1 VRMRLL
7 LTLIALLAFAGFA
20 SAQTGTITTNGQ
32 CRSIDTDNKGQG
44 TLEVS
49 GTWTG
54 TLTWYVSNGVSR
66 AAVDLGTPAAPGTA
80 VNSTT
85 ANGHWYGNVGG
96 WRSFEVCATA
106 AMTGTATIWLN
117 ASNAGS
123 PLVFAA
129 GGGGGAGTSDTTEAT
144 QLLVLAAVDGLET
157 NTAATLTSTNFAA
170 AFGTAGTADTQVMS
184 IQGIASMTP
193 ILATVS
199 DGAGA
204 LNVIIDSATLGTV
217 TVATHAV
224 TATDLD
230 VQSGGADIL
239 STTAFNAALG
249 TAGTADT
256 QVMTVQG
263 IASMTPLLVTASAS
277 DLDVQSGGVDLA
289 SEATADAA
297 RDLLQQLFDSLSDP
311 AQFDNAVATAPDL
324 VPTACEGKDVDGS
337 ALPNAVTEGNFSRP
351 ACALNGAAYTVL
363 LNEAG
368 TTDIGA
374 AMNTAL
380 ASILTAVQL
389 SDDAVFTDDAAFTP
403 ATSKG
408 FVIGGQADDT
418 STDSVDEGDFGAF
431 RISLDRLLYTRMA
444 DPCSGGATKLYLPFD
459 ITTATTTEITPS
471 LAGAST
477 HYYICALNIISQAAN
492 SVNLVDDNS
501 DNCASVTASLISS
514 GLAATDGWYL
524 AANGGLTIGNG
535 LGSIMRTQTANSVLC
550 LVTSA
555 ATELHGQFVV
565 VAAP

>member
-1 VRMRLL
+1 MRLL
-7 LTLIALLAFAGFA
+7 LTLIALLALAGVA
-20 SAQTGTITTNGQ
+20 SAQTGQPITANGQ

-54 TLTWYVSNGVSR
+54 TLTWYVSNGAAR
-66 AAVDLGTPAAPGTA
+66 AAIDLGTPAAPGTA

-85 ANGHWYGNVGG
+85 ANGHWEGNVGG

-106 AMTGTATIWLN
+106 TMTGSAVIWLN
-117 ASNAGS
+117 ATDASS

-129 GGGGGAGTSDTTEAT
+129 GGGGAGTSDTLEAT
-144 QLLVLAAVDGLET
+144 QIEVRDNLAQIEGFTDGLEALIGTT
-157 NTAATLTSTNFAA
+157 NTNTTGLLTSANFAA

-193 ILATVS
+193 
-199 DGAGA
+199 
-204 LNVIIDSATLGTV
+204 
-217 TVATHAV
+217 
-224 TATDLD
+224 
-230 VQSGGADIL
+230 
-239 STTAFNAALG
+239 
-249 TAGTADT
+249 
-256 QVMTVQG
+256 
-263 IASMTPLLVTASAS
+263 LLVTASAA

-289 SEATADAA
+289 SEATLDAA

-368 TTDIGA
+368 TTDLGA

-535 LGSIMRTQTANSVLC
+535 LGAIMRTQTANSVLC